1 MKKNKLTG
9 AEIIW
14 ECLMREGVDVVFGYP
29 GGAILPTYDA
39 LSKYKDN
46 IHHVLTRHEQ
56 GATHMA
62 DGYARSSGKVGVAMA
77 TSGPGAANMV
87 TGLATAM
94 MDSVPIVCITGQVP
108 RPAIGSDAFQEMDI
122 SGAVIP
128 VTKHSYLVM
137 DIKNLAQTIKE
148 AFAIAR
154 SGRPGPVLID
164 IPKDVQAEEYDFI
177 YPEEPVKLPGENPL
191 NKAIDK
197 KSLDD
202 AADLIANAKRPFIL
216 AGHGILL
223 SGASNEVIRLS
234 EKANIPLSWTLLG
247 SGAVPASHDLNMG
260 MMGMHGEFAANNAI
274 QKADLLIACGM
285 RFDDRVTGN
294 TKTYSLDSKK
304 IHIEIDPSEINK
316 NVPVDVA
323 LVGDLKLVLNKLIPI
338 INDQQNTEWINEIE
352 KWKKESQSRDI
363 INADTQMLY
372 GAQVI
377 SDIWKETNGDAIVVS
392 DVGQHQMLEAQY
404 YKHDE
409 PNTLLTSGGLGTM
422 GFSLPAAIGASFYN
436 RNKDIWVIVG
446 DGSIQMTI
454 TELATAVQENANIKI
469 AIINNGYLGMV
480 RQWQQLFYDS
490 RYSETPI
497 SSPDYVKLSEAYGL
511 KGIRVISRPEI
522 PGAIEE
528 AQNINGPVL
537 VEFVVEQHDMV
548 YPMVPAGADLDA
560 MISRPVHEQF
570 KDAEM

>member
-62 DGYARSSGKVGVAMA
+62 DGYARTSGKVGVAMA

-191 NKAIDK
+191 DKEIDK
-197 KSLDD
+197 KSLGD
-202 AADLIANAKRPFIL
+202 AADLIANAKRPVIL

-223 SGASNEVIRLS
+223 SGASKEVIELS
-234 EKANIPLSWTLLG
+234 EKGDIPLSWTLLG
-247 SGAVPASHDLNMG
+247 SGAVPASHNLNMG

-323 LVGDLKLVLNKLIPI
+323 LVGDLKLVLKKLIPTLK
-338 INDQQNTEWINEIE
+338 DQQNTDWINEIE
-352 KWKKESQSRDI
+352 NWKKESQSRDI

-490 RYSETPI
+490 RYNETPI